1 MDTPKQWS
9 LKSQDPSIEHIGP
22 MAQDFYAIF
31 GVGASD
37 TRISTIDPPGIA
49 LAAIQGLYEK
59 VEEKEAQI
67 AALQV
72 HNSELEKRLSAL
84 EERLSDSQ

>member
-1 MDTPKQWS
+1 
-9 LKSQDPSIEHIGP
+9 
-22 MAQDFYAIF
+22 MAQDFYAVF

-59 VEEKEAQI
+59 VEEKEVQI
-67 AALQV
+67 ERQEKQIVDLQACLAAL
-72 HNSELEKRLSAL
+72 EGRLP
-84 EERLSDSQ
+84 D